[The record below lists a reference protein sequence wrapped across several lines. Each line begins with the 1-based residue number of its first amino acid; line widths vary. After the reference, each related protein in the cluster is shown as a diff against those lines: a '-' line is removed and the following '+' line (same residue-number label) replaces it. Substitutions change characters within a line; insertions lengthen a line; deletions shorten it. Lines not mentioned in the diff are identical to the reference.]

1 MNAKKILVL
10 SLLLNLVLLVL
21 VVYLGAK
28 SDRPATSDQAS
39 AIESSVPAILSSQDT
54 RLQPA
59 SKSFHW
65 GQLESSDY
73 KTYIS
78 NLQAIGCPEQ
88 TIRDIITADVDSLY
102 SRKIQ
107 RSRDRK
113 REELR
118 QEENN
123 VIVSLLGPPPGA
135 ERNFTQAGGESEHTP
150 GPNGGTQG
158 AAAQG
163 STVQMIRSQGW
174 ISQSSVAGG
183 QATQSGAI
191 QDAMAQNSTANG
203 NSSASGSMAWNAN
216 PAGAAGQN
224 SAAQS
229 VAAQNALSP
238 NSGNQNSPAPQ
249 RDVRVPLAFQ
259 NVNTSG
265 LNDNQ
270 QQAINQIQ
278 QNFVNAVGGQN
289 ADPGTEDYFN
299 RWQDAQLR
307 SDELMRIKLG
317 GQAFLQY
324 QLQAALQ
331 GANQAPAK

>member
-1 MNAKKILVL
+1 MNAKKMLVMSFL
-10 SLLLNLVLLVL
+10 ANVLLVGLAGHL
-21 VVYLGAK
+21 VFRK
-28 SDRPATSDQAS
+28 PNPPDMTDR
-39 AIESSVPAILSSQDT
+39 SSTVEPSMLAAAQSSHDARPQPVPK
-54 RLQPA
+54 P
-59 SKSFHW
+59 FHW

-88 TIRDIITADVDSLY
+88 TIRDIITADVDGLY

-107 RSRDRK
+107 RSEDRK

-123 VIVSLLGPPPGA
+123 VIVSLLGPPPSA

-163 STVQMIRSQGW
+163 STVQMTTSQGW

-203 NSSASGSMAWNAN
+203 NSSASGSMVWNAN
-216 PAGAAGQN
+216 LAGAASQI
-224 SAAQS
+224 SAPQGG
-229 VAAQNALSP
+229 AAQNASP
-238 NSGNQNSPAPQ
+238 QSSANQNGAAAPQ

-259 NVNTSG
+259 NINASG

-270 QQAINQIQ
+270 QQVINQIRQ
-278 QNFVNAVGGQN
+278 DFVNAVGGEN
-289 ADPGTEDYFN
+289 ADPSTPDYLKS
-299 RWQDAQLR
+299 WQNAQRQSDDLIRTRLGQQTFLQDQLR
-307 SDELMRIKLG
+307 AA
-317 GQAFLQY
+317 Q
-324 QLQAALQ
+324 QAA
-331 GANQAPAK
+331 GK